1 MAQHDSER
9 QQKWNQRYKEKLVC
23 EQLPA
28 AVLEFNKSLLAT
40 KGEAL
45 DLACGLGGNA
55 IFLAEKGYQVTA
67 LDYSDVALEKL
78 AIFANQK
85 NLSITTSLLD
95 LETQSISSD
104 KFDVVVVSYYL
115 QRDLF
120 PELFRILKQGGL
132 LFYQTFSVATDT
144 DSGPSN
150 TSFRLEKG
158 ELLSLCKNH
167 SLLFYR
173 EDQGRCTGEDC
184 FNNDAMIVVR
194 KS

>member
-1 MAQHDSER
+1 MAQHDPER
-9 QQKWNQRYKEKLVC
+9 QQKWNQRYKDKLVC
-23 EQLPA
+23 DQLPA
-28 AVLEFNKSLLAT
+28 SVLELNKSLLVT

-55 IFLAEKGYQVTA
+55 VFLAEQGYQVTA

-78 AIFANQK
+78 ALFANQK
-85 NLSITTSLLD
+85 NLSIKTSLLD

-115 QRDLF
+115 QRELF

-132 LFYQTFSVATDT
+132 LFYQTFSVATET
-144 DSGPSN
+144 DSGPRN
-150 TSFRLEKG
+150 ASFRLEKG
-158 ELLSLCKNH
+158 ELLSLCENY
-167 SLLFYR
+167 SLLYYR
-173 EDQGRCTGEDC
+173 EDQGCCSGVDC